1 MHTHT
6 QTRCPASVFLLGYH
20 LMCVLHTRANRQ
32 QRAESLLSEMNVEC
46 RKWETGSKARW
57 VSDYLAYTAMKWV
70 DLSSLASMFV
80 TSSSS
85 ELVILWNY
93 DCFVCVKSSCADQG
107 CFCPVMVFC
116 ILHKYPEKNLPD
128 CVVKSERTLSPQMYI
143 YFWSVQPNAPK
154 QYGLTLNLKYR
165 VIYSGMFERFI

>member
-1 MHTHT
+1 MVVSTSSHAVTGSHLDLQMHTHT

-107 CFCPVMVFC
+107 CFCPVMFSAFC
-116 ILHKYPEKNLPD
+116 INTLKKTSRTVPWK
-128 CVVKSERTLSPQMYI
+128 VKGHFHRRCTYIFEVYSQTLLSNMD
-143 YFWSVQPNAPK
+143 
-154 QYGLTLNLKYR
+154 
-165 VIYSGMFERFI
+165 